1 VSGREWG
8 GHARWP
14 PASSLSA
21 AAGEEAEQRE
31 DDDDDDDPDNDAE
44 DAPPLGTHFSAQLFR
59 RCNPAG
65 ETQKDVSWRPAHG
78 SRIAGGAKQHG
89 VEQLLPFH
97 CECAAESCV
106 AKIELAPADYDR
118 IASHIGRFVVI
129 PGHELPPVELIVERR
144 PGYLVVEKT
153 GEARGEIEREHP
165 RPRHRD

>member
-1 VSGREWG
+1 M
-8 GHARWP
+8 
-14 PASSLSA
+14 
-21 AAGEEAEQRE
+21 AAGSQLAVLRLRERSGDNVPMDFSQRAAHNEEV
-31 DDDDDDDPDNDAE
+31 
-44 DAPPLGTHFSAQLFR
+44 FR
-59 RCNPAG
+59 TIN
-65 ETQKDVSWRPAHG
+65 E
-78 SRIAGGAKQHG
+78 RIAGGAKQHG